1 MINEEEKSYIPS
13 KEALAILDN
22 LRLMDDNFMTM
33 FFDQNF
39 NATTLMLSIILDR
52 KDIVV
57 KRIEVQKV
65 EKNPTTDGRNVI
77 LDIFAEDA
85 KGKNY
90 DIEVQ
95 RADRGAARKR
105 ARFLS
110 RVLDS
115 RMLKKNEDFSKMCDS
130 YVIFITENDVMEKG
144 FPMYHVNRHIE
155 ELDNESFDDGNH
167 IIYVN
172 GAYKDDSSDI
182 GRLMHDFR
190 STSSKDM
197 FYDVLKDGMYHYK
210 ETEGGKAMTCKAI
223 EAYGYEQRF
232 EGRAEGRAEGLV
244 KGREEGKIEEK
255 IATAKNLQEM
265 GMDAPFI
272 AKALKVTQ
280 DVVDKWLEVN
290 KTK

>member
-1 MINEEEKSYIPS
+1 MISEEEKSYIPS

-77 LDIFAEDA
+77 LDIFAEDTL
-85 KGKNY
+85 GKNY

-110 RVLDS
+110 GVLDS

-130 YVIFITENDVMEKG
+130 YVIFITENE
-144 FPMYHVNRHIE
+144 
-155 ELDNESFDDGNH
+155 
-167 IIYVN
+167 
-172 GAYKDDSSDI
+172 
-182 GRLMHDFR
+182 
-190 STSSKDM
+190 
-197 FYDVLKDGMYHYK
+197 
-210 ETEGGKAMTCKAI
+210 
-223 EAYGYEQRF
+223 
-232 EGRAEGRAEGLV
+232 
-244 KGREEGKIEEK
+244 
-255 IATAKNLQEM
+255 
-265 GMDAPFI
+265 
-272 AKALKVTQ
+272 
-280 DVVDKWLEVN
+280 
-290 KTK
+290 